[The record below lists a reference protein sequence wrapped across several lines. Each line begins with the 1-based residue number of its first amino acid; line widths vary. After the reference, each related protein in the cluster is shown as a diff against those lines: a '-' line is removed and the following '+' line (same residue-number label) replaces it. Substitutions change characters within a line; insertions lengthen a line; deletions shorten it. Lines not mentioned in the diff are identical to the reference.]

1 MSAAQRAFRRDEAT
15 AKREEILLQLAKIAN
30 THNEPSVRLTA
41 NDLGRALVEW
51 IDVRITA
58 KRQNTWQLFMARVN
72 QFIKDHA

>member
-1 MSAAQRAFRRDEAT
+1 MSAAQRAIRRDEAT

-30 THNEPSVRLTA
+30 THTEPDVRSMA
-41 NDLGRALVEW
+41 NNLGRALVEW

-58 KRQNTWQLFMARVN
+58 KRQKAWQMFMARVN